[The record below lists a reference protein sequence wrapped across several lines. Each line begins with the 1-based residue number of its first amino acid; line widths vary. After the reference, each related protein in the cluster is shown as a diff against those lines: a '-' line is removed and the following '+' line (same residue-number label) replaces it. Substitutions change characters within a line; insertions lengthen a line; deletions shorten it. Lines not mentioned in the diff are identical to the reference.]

1 MHRPDGYYVKKG
13 TGHIVNVT
21 EKKQKTNPKKT
32 KMCLSS
38 GAVVKKSQCVKTKAE
53 AKKKLKRLMK

>member
-32 KMCLSS
+32 KMCL
-38 GAVVKKSQCVKTKAE
+38 
-53 AKKKLKRLMK
+53 